1 MSTRISQLREECKQ
15 EGNDQVIPKVK
26 EILLERWN
34 LTANSSVHQLQD
46 SQNRFKIK
54 LPERSIEEKVRTHV
68 CDMNSK
74 TRTCAKWQECEMP
87 CLHAMVYYRIWE
99 DKDFDMILSQ
109 NLSDLYKLKTQ
120 KELLS
125 QNIEPVVTD
134 NLKFDLVTL
143 PPIPITKEQLVV
155 PGRKGSNE
163 HQNTLMTWNHLLS
176 GQITNNW
183 GIINK
188 RVPSHW
194 RKPRRKTNS
203 FPR

>member
-54 LPERSIEEKVRTHV
+54 LPERSIEEK
-68 CDMNSK
+68 
-74 TRTCAKWQECEMP
+74 ECEMP